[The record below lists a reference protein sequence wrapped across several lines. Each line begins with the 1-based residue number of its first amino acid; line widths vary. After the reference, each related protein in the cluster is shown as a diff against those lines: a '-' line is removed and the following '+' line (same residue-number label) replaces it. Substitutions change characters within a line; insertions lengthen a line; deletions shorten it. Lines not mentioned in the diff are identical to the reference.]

1 MSRFP
6 LVALLLLAAQV
17 LFAQGQAPIGDKPPA
32 LSLPSLKE
40 LPPPP
45 TLPVLPKEQPAKAAP
60 QTPPGTSVS
69 PPTPPAPIPQ
79 TPPPSVAAREK
90 LPAPAKPS
98 GSSSAGQF
106 VIHGAELKTRALMLQ
121 RCEAVALE
129 MRSLLQDNVEGAI
142 PIIVAIRTA
151 PDLNPSLPA
160 VSPAISALAHG
171 GFHLQLTVQARP
183 DFNPQEM
190 RKELIRLLVVERIL
204 RGHQQITPKGRIL
217 PDWLLVGINEALDFR
232 SRTRPSA
239 LFSAVFRTGKVFGI
253 EEILEAEPGSL
264 DALTRAIYNASCCA
278 LVLTLLDQPDG
289 ALSFGKFLHALPT
302 DARSNRELLAAWFPN
317 LGSSKSALEKWWS
330 LKLAN
335 LARPSVFET
344 LSPEET
350 MTALTSALYFRY
362 DNTSDKPSSSTT
374 AKRKTTSPPPEPEV
388 ATAEDPQ
395 KSSPGIIR
403 NWFKRDEKP
412 DKKKAEEPKPT
423 PAPPPP
429 AATDEQMQ
437 PKKDDGPGFFGR
449 FFFGDKKDSSDET
462 KDAPKEPKTGEDSA
476 LLQLVPSAIW
486 HTASP
491 LLALLTDYTSTKDK
505 ASIPV
510 VRILG
515 IGKKKTPEEIAQEEK
530 EKAEKEAARQ
540 KEKEAE
546 AAAKMA
552 ADEEK
557 AKARAAEKAKE
568 AEEKALKEAAK
579 EKARAERQKER
590 DEGDGKEDADKKDEM
605 EAPPPPPTPTVRK
618 PSSPSKPKTTQVSI
632 PVDEYE
638 KIASR
643 KDLPVICA
651 GTAKSLAALERRA
664 HPLFKP
670 VIIRYIAV
678 ISSISEGKTKD
689 VPAALA
695 ELKAARETA
704 LTQATAVRSHLDWY
718 EASETKNYTGEFDD
732 YLRLSET
739 IRKELAPRTDV
750 ISKHLDELE
759 ERR

>member
-1 MSRFP
+1 MSRFSFA
-6 LVALLLLAAQV
+6 ALLLFTAVVML
-17 LFAQGQAPIGDKPPA
+17 AQGQAPVGDKPPT

-45 TLPVLPKEQPAKAAP
+45 ALPVLPKQQPAAAATPKADAAP
-60 QTPPGTSVS
+60 STM
-69 PPTPPAPIPQ
+69 PTPIPQ
-79 TPPPSVAAREK
+79 SPPPSVAARDK
-90 LPAPAKPS
+90 LPTPPKPA
-98 GSSSAGQF
+98 GSSSGGQF

-142 PIIVAIRTA
+142 PIIIAIRTA

-264 DALTRAIYNASCCA
+264 DALSRAIYNSSCCA

-289 ALSFGKFLHALPT
+289 ALSFSKFLRSLPT

-317 LGSSKSALEKWWS
+317 LGSSKSSLEKWWS

-362 DNTSDKPSSSTT
+362 EGSSEKPSTSSTPR
-374 AKRKTTSPPPEPEV
+374 RKPPSQPPTPEV
-388 ATAEDPQ
+388 TAVEETP
-395 KSSPGIIR
+395 KSGTGIIR

-412 DKKKAEEPKPT
+412 DEESVKETKSEPS
-423 PAPPPP
+423 P
-429 AATDEQMQ
+429 AAPAASDEQVQ

-449 FFFGDKKDSSDET
+449 FFFGDKKEAPESSKDS
-462 KDAPKEPKTGEDSA
+462 PKAADKTDDSA
-476 LLQLVPSAIW
+476 FLQLAPSAVW

-491 LLALLTDYTSTKDK
+491 LLSLLSDHIICIDDK
-505 ASIPV
+505 GTPI

-530 EKAEKEAARQ
+530 EKAEKEAARL
-540 KEKEAE
+540 KAKEAE

-552 ADEEK
+552 ADDEK

-568 AEEKALKEAAK
+568 AEERAQKDAARD
-579 EKARAERQKER
+579 KARADRQKEK
-590 DEGDGKEDADKKDEM
+590 DDKEAQEDADRKEM
-605 EAPPPPPTPTVRK
+605 EAPPPPPPAPTVRK
-618 PSSPSKPKTTQVSI
+618 TSPTPKPKAAQISI
-632 PVDEYE
+632 PLEEFE

-643 KDLPVICA
+643 KDLPLICA
-651 GTAKSLAALERRA
+651 ATARSLAALEKRS

-670 VIIRYIAV
+670 VIVRYIEV
-678 ISSISEGKTKD
+678 ISAISEGKTKD

-695 ELKAARETA
+695 ELKVAKEAA
-704 LTQATAVRSHLDWY
+704 LSQATAVRTHLDWY

-750 ISKHLDELE
+750 ISKHLDEME
-759 ERR
+759 EKR